1 MKLTAIKPAAKI
13 PGRYLIFV
21 DNEYSFSLSESAL
34 LESKLA
40 AGQELS
46 SHDISRFKQLSSDDK
61 LFNRALALV
70 AARTKTSWEVEVYL
84 ARKGASDKL
93 IDNIIA
99 KLTRIGLIDDEKY
112 VQSFIS
118 NRKGLRPTSKRKLN
132 AELRKKHISTSL
144 IDQALS
150 SYGTDNDA
158 LEAVIS
164 QKMKQAKYHDK
175 LKLMQYLA
183 RQGFAYDDIK
193 SALSLV
199 DFNED

>member
-46 SHDISRFKQLSSDDK
+46 SKDISRFKQLSSDDK